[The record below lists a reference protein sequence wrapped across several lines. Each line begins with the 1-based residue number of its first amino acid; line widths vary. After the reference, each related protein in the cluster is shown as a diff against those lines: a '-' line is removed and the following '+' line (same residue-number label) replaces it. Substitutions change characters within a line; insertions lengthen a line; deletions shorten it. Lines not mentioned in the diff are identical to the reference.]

1 MDEMACVCSQFRRAS
16 RALTRR
22 YDLALRPLGL
32 TVTQFSI
39 LGALRPREMTQG
51 ELGKK
56 FLMNSTTLTR
66 TLRPMEKLGWIRSA
80 PGDDQRQRWLSIT
93 SKGRLLFEKACP
105 AWQRTQ
111 NELLRHFGSR
121 EWDELQT
128 GVARLTALA

>member
-1 MDEMACVCSQFRRAS
+1 
-16 RALTRR
+16 
-22 YDLALRPLGL
+22 
-32 TVTQFSI
+32 
-39 LGALRPREMTQG
+39 MTQG

-56 FLMNSTTLTR
+56 FLMDSTTLTR
-66 TLRPMEKLGWIRSA
+66 TLRPMKKSGWIRSA

-93 SKGRLLFEKACP
+93 SKGRMLLEKARP

-121 EWDELQT
+121 EWDELKT